1 MQKINSHSE
10 LKASILLLEQNQA
23 EEFRMLR
30 EQFHLTTES
39 LKPINIIKSTFG
51 QISGSEDSKQGL
63 VSTSVGLTAGYFSK
77 MLFERASYNPFR
89 KVLGTALLV
98 GVTNVIAKN
107 PGIVNSLGQMAIG
120 FVRRRINARKLNA
133 SNKPNTLEI

>member
-1 MQKINSHSE
+1 
-10 LKASILLLEQNQA
+10 
-23 EEFRMLR
+23 MLR

-51 QISGSEDSKQGL
+51 QTSGSEDSKQGL

-77 MLFERASYNPFR
+77 MLFERASNNPFR

-107 PGIVNSLGQMAIG
+107 PGIVNSLGQMVVG